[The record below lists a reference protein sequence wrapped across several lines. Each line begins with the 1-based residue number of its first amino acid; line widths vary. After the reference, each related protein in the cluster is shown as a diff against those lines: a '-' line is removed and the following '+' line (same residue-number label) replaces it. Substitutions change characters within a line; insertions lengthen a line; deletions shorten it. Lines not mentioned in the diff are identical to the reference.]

1 LRKIK
6 KYLVI
11 INIILLISL
20 KILNLGLFEIKH
32 KISSLNIKNVINL
45 YRENYREFSYLLSKS
60 KVIPY
65 KHNNFKI
72 NLLKFK
78 MRNIPY
84 RYKNIEFIIKEENHY
99 RENYELLY
107 SHLTFFQNDLN
118 KYNITQLFSPLI
130 LFLDHRNKIR
140 NLLKSKFNGSSY
152 KEIYLI

>member
-1 LRKIK
+1 MRKIK

-84 RYKNIEFIIKEENHY
+84 RYKNI
-99 RENYELLY
+99 
-107 SHLTFFQNDLN
+107 
-118 KYNITQLFSPLI
+118 
-130 LFLDHRNKIR
+130 
-140 NLLKSKFNGSSY
+140 
-152 KEIYLI
+152 